1 MLLCE
6 WPCSL
11 ARDLTAAIVL
21 GAFYLPCLQGPI
33 TTSIKLRIHPKELFG
48 LLFIFH
54 TLSFWMIDA
63 SVHGLIP

>member
-1 MLLCE
+1 MALFFGQGSNSSNCVGGFL
-6 WPCSL
+6 S
-11 ARDLTAAIVL
+11 A
-21 GAFYLPCLQGPI
+21 LPPGPN